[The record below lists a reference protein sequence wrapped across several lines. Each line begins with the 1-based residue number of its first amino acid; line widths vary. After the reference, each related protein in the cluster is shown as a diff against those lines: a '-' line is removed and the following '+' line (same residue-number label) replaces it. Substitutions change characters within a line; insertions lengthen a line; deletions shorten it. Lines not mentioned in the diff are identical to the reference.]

1 MTEKNKDDRPAELD
15 AAEKTVRDAGG
26 VPTEALYR
34 DDGRIEISF
43 AIAGSRNDR
52 VHTFYWD
59 KQESLTLLYNF
70 VRSKIPRV
78 IAIPGA

>member
-1 MTEKNKDDRPAELD
+1 LD

-26 VPTEALYR
+26 VPAALFYR

-43 AIAGSRNDR
+43 AIAGDASDR
-52 VHTFYWD
+52 VHTFLWD
-59 KQESLTLLYNF
+59 RQESLTTLYNF